1 VSAERDEMDE
11 RHERSKALWEWL
23 RLLRKTAPKETQIDL
38 IRARFDK
45 ATDADERRDL
55 KDHLQILLHQTD
67 RIDEALQLGDAWIA
81 ENPDDMYA
89 YTCKSRT
96 YLWVDDLDNALDCV
110 ELAVACARRTGKW
123 LRTALGY
130 MARILV
136 DMRDHVRNDAILR
149 SRTIGRPGRL
159 PHRFC
164 PRLHSGAFRS
174 QHSHMLHPSSRAGLG
189 SRRAGAYGRAWIQG
203 HALRIHQQIRPIRRG
218 AAGQRTVASVR

>member
-23 RLLRKTAPKETQIDL
+23 RSLRKTAPRETQIDI
-38 IRARFDK
+38 IRSRYDK

-81 ENPDDMYA
+81 ENPNDVYA

-96 YLWVDDLDNALDCV
+96 YLWVDDLDKALECV

-130 MARILV
+130 KARILV
-136 DMRDHVRNDAILR
+136 DMRNGEALADVLEEIMALKVGRDTFDMGRERDFVDAAP
-149 SRTIGRPGRL
+149 PGLIPREL
-159 PHRFC
+159 LFRYDAFC
-164 PRLHSGAFRS
+164 PRPKGDSPDEIPPFDQPAFGPDGAEIS
-174 QHSHMLHPSSRAGLG
+174 VT
-189 SRRAGAYGRAWIQG
+189 
-203 HALRIHQQIRPIRRG
+203 RPRWPFDR
-218 AAGQRTVASVR
+218 